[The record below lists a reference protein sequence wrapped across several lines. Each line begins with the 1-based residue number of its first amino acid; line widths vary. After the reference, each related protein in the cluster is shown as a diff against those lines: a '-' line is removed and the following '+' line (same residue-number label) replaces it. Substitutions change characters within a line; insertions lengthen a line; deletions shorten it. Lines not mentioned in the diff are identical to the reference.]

1 MLWIEPAGQFSVG
14 QTRGS
19 THFSVVTYGESAYAE
34 IRRFI
39 VVNPKG
45 TFSQCIPIQTYRK
58 QGTLKPGLLVHD
70 HGVVYTGGPHTP
82 APNLLYG
89 EGITKQPIRVEP
101 KGNEYLLKESRINFG
116 KPYAVEHN
124 VKVMEI
130 GMVAQEHMHLLK
142 SYFEAAASS

>member
-1 MLWIEPAGQFSVG
+1 MLWTEPAGQANPG

-19 THFSVVTYGESAYAE
+19 THFSVVTYGENAYSE

-45 TFSQCIPIQTYRK
+45 TFSQCIPIQTYRN
-58 QGTLKPGLLVHD
+58 QGTLKPGLLVQD
-70 HGVVYTGGPHTP
+70 HGLVYTGGPWTP
-82 APNLLYG
+82 APSLLFG

-101 KGNEYLLKESRINFG
+101 KDNEYLRSESRINFG

-124 VKVMEI
+124 VKVKEI
-130 GMVAQEHMHLLK
+130 GMVAPEHLHLLRA
-142 SYFEAAASS
+142 YFEQATRT

>member
-1 MLWIEPAGQFSVG
+1 MLWIEPAGQTNPG

-19 THFSVVTYGESAYAE
+19 THFSVVTWGETAYAE

-58 QGTLKPGLLVHD
+58 QGALKPGLLVHD
-70 HGVVYTGGPHTP
+70 HGVVYTGNSATP
-82 APNLLYG
+82 PPPLLFG

-101 KGNEYLLKESRINFG
+101 KGNEWLHRESRVNFG

-130 GMVAQEHMHLLK
+130 GMVAPEHMHLLE
-142 SYFEAAASS
+142 SYFEAAMRT